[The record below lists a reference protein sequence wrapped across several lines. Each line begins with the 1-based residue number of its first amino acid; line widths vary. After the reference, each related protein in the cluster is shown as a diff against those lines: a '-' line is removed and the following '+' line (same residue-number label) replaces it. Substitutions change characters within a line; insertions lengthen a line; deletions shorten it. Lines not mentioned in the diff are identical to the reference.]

1 MRLSLLGGSVVH
13 ILCTMGEPSHGLRY
27 FSGDDNV
34 DWREYKRWK
43 QWAMNKMAVMDKLP
57 KEARGSF
64 IWTLLQGRALEV
76 VEHLEPSEYQKEG
89 GDQVLFGLLDTRWP
103 ERERTDEIGENL
115 TEIFSLRAK
124 DGEQLR
130 TWCARARECF
140 DRCQRKT
147 GVKFPEEA
155 KGWILLN
162 YSGLSEEQRAVVLAR
177 TSGDL
182 KMEVQSQAMRSCF
195 PELVVS
201 RKKASSVHYV
211 ERSDDQWWY
220 EDDYDGISYDQDGHE
235 MDDPSFNDVE
245 MFLADHDKL
254 DPEPEHAEV
263 FLEDEVADVL
273 ATTWKDKRQE
283 LQRLQKARRFPQAAE
298 AKRSFRVEIEELKR
312 RTQCRRCG
320 KTGHWARECKVKLPS
335 GGLTSSSSSTTPAAA
350 NLVQHFVCH
359 AVTAQEAHFGMI
371 KELQR
376 RKGLRGHDILLVSS
390 PGFAILDSGCGKS
403 VIGENT
409 LRAFRGLWK
418 EAGVQQ
424 PKAVAETNVFRFGNG
439 AQETSEAVIEL
450 PVSLAGRRG
459 LVRAAVIRGNA
470 PLLLSRPAL
479 KTLNAKMD
487 FQNDEIHLFD
497 DNKVVPMVTNE
508 AGQYTIPVADFG
520 PPTESELKKSSEN
533 PDSEMQVNGMA
544 EVQQLSD
551 NWEMDPDGL
560 TLIRHHRVPRKH
572 AFTPCH
578 EGCPVPIECLS
589 DSRASKSVS
598 ADGQFVNEVWDNW
611 RDPSCAHQTVDANSW
626 VGQTVFQVRPPPE
639 LPEPSVRQW
648 KPKQRRQVRACA
660 LLAEHALE
668 KPQPTPKESTYKVIE
683 VFSPPRFA
691 LECTTRGVQCL
702 SADLTTGWDFRSPND
717 RAAMRDLVQS
727 EPPELLVLCPPC
739 TWAGGW
745 YELNKMYLSEEERSQ
760 RDSLTKLFLNFCADL
775 AEIQIAAGKR
785 VVFEHPKRSR
795 AWKLPK
801 FQALASKMY
810 QVDLDMCCYGLR
822 VPDGLLIHKS
832 TRLLV
837 SHQNMCVLARRCPG
851 DRHPNHRVH
860 QVIQGNTTQ
869 GQLVS
874 RLAGIYPRGF
884 VLAVLRTC
892 RAELSKFESL
902 LVQAVPDRDCFV
914 AATVRELNEQKKAQM
929 TASLRKLHAN
939 LGHPNNSALIRVL
952 KNGGANQQA
961 LELARD
967 FTCPVCEA
975 QKKPSPAHP
984 AQTHRVTEFNKRV
997 GLDVKYLPGWL
1008 PNQKFP
1014 ALNVIDYASSFQMV
1028 IPLPGKRETAE
1039 SLRRAFQER
1048 WVSWA
1053 GQPSELVLDPA
1064 QTNLSDAFTVPQELA
1079 GSIVHSTA
1087 AEAHWQLGKVE
1098 VHGGWFARVLTK
1110 VIEDCTPNTYEGWLE
1125 CVVGA
1130 HSKNEL
1136 IQVYGMT
1143 PPQFVFGRNPRIPQD
1158 LLNEPLDLV
1167 PATASLY
1174 EDGVART
1181 VAVRQAARKAVLE
1194 LQDDKALRTS
1204 LAARPR
1210 KLVVFQPGD
1219 AVAYWRTQKSVQG
1232 VIERGGRWYGP
1243 AIVLGYVGQNLV
1255 VIHKKQIFRCAPE
1268 QVRHATSEERT
1279 LLDTPRLELLG
1290 IKDLIQQGQLSR
1302 QYIDVVPDG
1311 PPPPA
1316 SDPEQSVREPPAQA
1330 PKPMDQDQMPI
1341 PNAVQPPPAETQAD
1355 ADSFQPQ
1362 LSADR
1367 VHTKSPSGNS
1377 QPYPVGVPSPEP
1389 VSTESSSEYGPMR
1402 RVSKKTRPELL
1413 FRPKAMLEEDFL
1425 EMMQEVVP
1433 RLLDTALESEQV
1445 SRSSAS
1451 DSVPSRG
1458 TKREASREPEESTD
1472 SKRRAEGSPGSTV
1485 AESSEPPSLSGMSLL
1500 EFESLLLQC
1509 DSTDQ
1514 LKHYEMLFMQC
1525 DRNEL
1530 CVETLVAAHI
1540 NKRAAKELPVSGN
1553 PLELQNLVDEA
1564 KSVEWHTVLSRNAVR
1579 VVQGREAQLVRQ
1591 RFSNRIMGS
1600 RFVMTV
1606 KQEEDSPARV
1616 KGRWCLQGHLDPD
1629 LSKKAAAGDLQSP
1642 TLSQVGRSV
1651 LFQTIASHKWR
1662 LRLGDIKGAFLASG
1676 ELPQQYRPL
1685 YASLLQG
1692 GIPGVPPDALIEVI
1706 GHIYGL
1712 NDSPSAW
1719 SKCLDKALR
1728 AAGFIRSKFD
1738 PCLYQLR
1745 DASGKLVGIYGVH
1758 VDDCATGGEGEL
1770 YEKALAQLK
1779 RVFEFRKWRLDD
1791 GEFCGARYTQDPVS
1805 FAITMSQDK
1814 FCDKLRPLRLSKSRQ
1829 AQKFDPLTQEEIR
1842 CLRAINGGLN
1852 WLATQS
1858 RPDLSTQ
1865 VSFSQQSFPEPTV
1878 ADALAANNAVRRA
1891 KQHSALP
1898 IVFQPITPLELSVMC
1913 HSDAAYA
1920 NGREGST
1927 QAGYLLSFTSKH
1939 INDGQ
1944 LCAWT
1949 PAYWRSQR
1957 LPRVV
1962 NSTLSAEAQSMNAAT
1977 GMLEWIMLLL
1987 SEILDGPQALRAS
2000 WVSPPERSS
2009 TALTDCKSLFDH
2021 LVSKSSPTLDDKRTA
2036 LDVVI
2041 IRESL
2046 QRLGTHL
2053 RWIPTDR
2060 MIADALTKES
2070 IEAMDLIRAC
2080 LKSGHYQISDED
2092 HVLEWRAAE
2101 RQLRKSRLQ

>member
-1 MRLSLLGGSVVH
+1 MCWSLSGESEVYTLY
-13 ILCTMGEPSHGLRY
+13 TMGEPSHGLRY
-27 FSGDDNV
+27 FSGDDSV

-43 QWAMNKMAVMDKLP
+43 QWAVNKMAVMDKLP

-64 IWTLLQGRALEV
+64 IWTLLQGKALEV

-115 TEIFSLRAK
+115 TEIFSLRSK

-220 EDDYDGISYDQDGHE
+220 DEDYDGGSYDQDGPE
-235 MDDPSFNDVE
+235 FGDSSFNDVE
-245 MFLADHDKL
+245 LFLADHDKL
-254 DPEPEHAEV
+254 DPDPENTEV

-283 LQRLQKARRFPQAAE
+283 LLRLQKARRFPQAAE

-320 KTGHWARECKVKLPS
+320 KTGHWARECKVKLPP
-335 GGLTSSSSSTTPAAA
+335 GGMASSSSSATPAAA

-359 AVTAQEAHFGMI
+359 AVTAQEMHSGMI

-376 RKGLRGHDILLVSS
+376 RKELRGHDLLLVSS

-409 LRAFRGLWK
+409 LMSFRELWK
-418 EAGVQQ
+418 KAGVQQ

-439 AQETSEAVIEL
+439 AQETSQAIIEL

-459 LVRAAVIRGNA
+459 LVRAAIIRGNA

-487 FQNDEIHLFD
+487 FQHDEIQLFD
-497 DNKVVPMVTNE
+497 DNKVIPMVTNE

-520 PPTESELKKSSEN
+520 TSAEAK
-533 PDSEMQVNGMA
+533 VHGMA

-551 NWEMDPDGL
+551 SWELDPDGL
-560 TLIRHHRVPRKH
+560 TLTRHHRVRRQH

-578 EGCPVPIECLS
+578 EGCPVPIECLGDLRVS
-589 DSRASKSVS
+589 QTVS
-598 ADGQFVNEVWDNW
+598 ADGEVCSELRDNW
-611 RDPSCAHQTVDANSW
+611 RDSSCAHQSVDENSW
-626 VGQTVFQVRPPPE
+626 IGQTVFQVRPPPE
-639 LPEPSVRQW
+639 LPEPTVCQW

-668 KPQPTPKESTYKVIE
+668 KPQPIPKESTYKVIE

-691 LECTTRGVQCL
+691 LECTTRGIQCL
-702 SADLTTGWDFRSPND
+702 SADLTTGWDFRLPDD

-760 RDSLTKLFLNFCADL
+760 REYLTKLFLNFCADL

-785 VVFEHPKRSR
+785 VVFEHPRKSR

-801 FQALASKMY
+801 FQALARKMH
-810 QVDLDMCCYGLR
+810 QVDLDMCCYGLK

-837 SHQNMCVLARRCPG
+837 SHQNMCALARQCPG
-851 DRHPNHRVH
+851 DRHPQHKVH
-860 QVIQGNTTQ
+860 QVVQGSTSQ
-869 GQLVS
+869 GQSVS

-902 LVQAVPDRDCFV
+902 LVQAVPDRDCLV

-929 TASLRKLHAN
+929 LASLRKLHAN
-939 LGHPNNSALIRVL
+939 LGHPNNSALVRVL

-961 LELARD
+961 LDLARD
-967 FTCPVCEA
+967 FTCPVCET

-1014 ALNVIDYASSFQMV
+1014 ALNVVDYASSFQMV
-1028 IPLPGKRETAE
+1028 IPLPEKRETAE

-1053 GQPSELVLDPA
+1053 GQPAELVLDPA

-1098 VHGGWFARVLTK
+1098 VHGGWFARVLAK
-1110 VIEDCTPNTYEGWLE
+1110 VLEDCTPNTYERWLE

-1143 PPQFVFGRNPRIPQD
+1143 PAQFVFGRNPRVPQD
-1158 LLNEPLDLV
+1158 LLNEPLDLI

-1174 EDGVART
+1174 EESIART

-1194 LQDDKALRTS
+1194 LQDDKALRAS

-1210 KLVVFQPGD
+1210 KLTVFQAGD

-1268 QVRHATSEERT
+1268 QVRPATSEERS

-1302 QYIDVVPDG
+1302 QYVDVVPEG
-1311 PPPPA
+1311 PPPPDSIHA
-1316 SDPEQSVREPPAQA
+1316 RDPVEPTEQA
-1330 PKPMDQDQMPI
+1330 PRPSDQDQAPV
-1341 PNAVQPPPAETQAD
+1341 PNVAASPSAEPSAGT
-1355 ADSFQPQ
+1355 DSFQPR
-1362 LSADR
+1362 LSAT
-1367 VHTKSPSGNS
+1367 HGQALPPGNS

-1389 VSTESSSEYGPMR
+1389 LGKDSSAEYGPVR
-1402 RVSKKTRPELL
+1402 RVSKKTKPELL

-1433 RLLDTALESEQV
+1433 RLLENALESEQAT
-1445 SRSSAS
+1445 SASSAPAS
-1451 DSVPSRG
+1451 GHVSPRG

-1472 SKRRAEGSPGSTV
+1472 SKRRAEGLSGTAGGETS
-1485 AESSEPPSLSGMSLL
+1485 ESPSLSGMSLL
-1500 EFESLLLQC
+1500 EFESLLLQRE
-1509 DSTDQ
+1509 STDQ
-1514 LKHYEMLFMQC
+1514 LKQYETLFMHC
-1525 DRNEL
+1525 DRHEL

-1564 KSVEWHTVLSRNAVR
+1564 KGVEWHTILSRNAVR
-1579 VVQGREAQLVRQ
+1579 VVLGREAQLVRQ

-1629 LSKKAAAGDLQSP
+1629 LAKKAAAGDLQSP

-1685 YASLLQG
+1685 YASLPQG
-1692 GIPGVPPDALIEVI
+1692 GIPGVPPDALIEVV

-1745 DASGKLVGIYGVH
+1745 DASGQLVGIYGVH

-1770 YEKALAQLK
+1770 YERALAQLK
-1779 RVFEFRKWRLDD
+1779 QAFEFRKWRLDD
-1791 GEFCGARYTQDPVS
+1791 GEFCGARYTQDPVT
-1805 FAITMSQDK
+1805 FAITMTQDK
-1814 FCDKLRPLRLSKSRQ
+1814 FCDKLRPLRLSKNRQ
-1829 AQKFDPLTQEEIR
+1829 AQKLDLLTQEEIR

-1852 WLATQS
+1852 WIATQS

-1891 KQHSALP
+1891 KQHSTLP
-1898 IVFQPITPLELSVMC
+1898 IVFQSIPPAELSVMC

-1927 QAGYLLSFTSKH
+1927 QAGYLLSFTSKY

-1944 LCAWT
+1944 LCSWT
-1949 PAYWRSQR
+1949 PAYWRSHR
-1957 LPRVV
+1957 LQRVV

-1977 GMLEWIMLLL
+1977 GMLEWIMLIL
-1987 SEILDGPQALRAS
+1987 SEILDGPQTLRAS
-2000 WVSPPERSS
+2000 WVNPPERSS
-2009 TALTDCKSLFDH
+2009 IALTDCKSLFDH
-2021 LVSKSSPTLDDKRTA
+2021 LVSKSAPTLDDKRTA

-2041 IRESL
+2041 IRESI

-2070 IEAMDLIRAC
+2070 LEAMDLIRAC
-2080 LKSGHYQISDED
+2080 LRSGRYQISDED

-2101 RQLRKSRLQ
+2101 RQLRKSRLH